1 MSKLIIGCHVSMSG
15 TDMLYGS
22 VKDALSF
29 GANTFM
35 FYTGAPQNTFR
46 KEVSQLK
53 VEEAKQLMKENNI
66 DINNVVVHAP
76 YIINLANTK
85 EERIFLLAKTFLE
98 NEIQRVAQIGC
109 KYLVLHPGSHVGEGE
124 EKGMAKIIEGLNYIF
139 EKNNDD
145 VMILLET
152 MAGKGSEIGY
162 NFNHLKYIIDNV
174 KHKDRLGV
182 CLDTCHIFDAG
193 YDIVS
198 DLDLVIKEFDDI
210 IGLKNLK
217 VIHLNDS
224 KNELNSKKD
233 RHANIGKG
241 FIGSKAL
248 KDVVIHPLLKE
259 KIIILETPYIDDQ
272 PPYKKEIE
280 FLRNDNC

>member
-85 EERIFLLAKTFLE
+85 EERIFLLAKTFF
-98 NEIQRVAQIGC
+98 R
-109 KYLVLHPGSHVGEGE
+109 K
-124 EKGMAKIIEGLNYIF
+124 
-139 EKNNDD
+139 
-145 VMILLET
+145 
-152 MAGKGSEIGY
+152 
-162 NFNHLKYIIDNV
+162 
-174 KHKDRLGV
+174 
-182 CLDTCHIFDAG
+182 
-193 YDIVS
+193 
-198 DLDLVIKEFDDI
+198 
-210 IGLKNLK
+210 
-217 VIHLNDS
+217 
-224 KNELNSKKD
+224 
-233 RHANIGKG
+233 
-241 FIGSKAL
+241 
-248 KDVVIHPLLKE
+248 
-259 KIIILETPYIDDQ
+259 
-272 PPYKKEIE
+272 
-280 FLRNDNC
+280 

>member
-1 MSKLIIGCHVSMSG
+1 M
-15 TDMLYGS
+15 
-22 VKDALSF
+22 
-29 GANTFM
+29 
-35 FYTGAPQNTFR
+35 
-46 KEVSQLK
+46 
-53 VEEAKQLMKENNI
+53 
-66 DINNVVVHAP
+66 
-76 YIINLANTK
+76 
-85 EERIFLLAKTFLE
+85 
-98 NEIQRVAQIGC
+98 
-109 KYLVLHPGSHVGEGE
+109 HPGSHVGEGE

-210 IGLKNLK
+210 IGLK
-217 VIHLNDS
+217 I
-224 KNELNSKKD
+224 
-233 RHANIGKG
+233 
-241 FIGSKAL
+241 
-248 KDVVIHPLLKE
+248 
-259 KIIILETPYIDDQ
+259 
-272 PPYKKEIE
+272 
-280 FLRNDNC
+280 